1 MASKKPTKRT
11 RDIQL
16 LVRVDEEE
24 SEAFR
29 AAAAEVGLDLT
40 NWIRTVC
47 RRASGLPTVHPRN
60 PRHQFR
66 RGPNRS
72 A

>member
-1 MASKKPTKRT
+1 MAPQKPTKRA

-24 SEAFR
+24 NEAFR
-29 AAAAEVGLDLT
+29 TAAAEVGLDLT

-47 RRASGLPTVHPRN
+47 RRASGLPTL
-60 PRHQFR
+60 
-66 RGPNRS
+66 RS
-72 A
+72 RSR